1 LLRFARND
9 GSWGENV
16 TERIFDGLKVIDCA
30 SFIAGPAA
38 ATVMSDFGA
47 DVVKI
52 EPPGAGDPYRRRAV
66 PIPGRPAINPGFVL
80 DARNKKSLALDLRAD
95 AGRAV
100 LHRLVRDADVFI
112 TNYPPPVRQ
121 RLKITYED
129 LAPLNERLIYA
140 SFTGY
145 GEVGPEANKPGFDAT
160 AWWARTGLMHL
171 VRAGEEATPARSL
184 PGMGDHPSAMG
195 TYGAIVTALYQRERT
210 GKGNYVSSSL
220 LANGLWANGCS
231 VQAALCGDDVRP
243 QPPRESA
250 VNALRVHYR
259 CRCGRWLLLSLASDE
274 WRWDKFKACLDDP
287 ALEDPR
293 YATVESRE
301 DHARALVRELDRIFA
316 TRDLADWRRILDE
329 AGLIFGI
336 VAEAHDVE
344 HDEQALAAG
353 HLVQFTDA
361 EFMTVNSPIEIRGQ
375 EKVKPR
381 LAPRVGEHSE
391 QVLLDNGYSETEI
404 TALRDAG
411 VIG

>member
-1 LLRFARND
+1 L
-9 GSWGENV
+9 
-16 TERIFDGLKVIDCA
+16 
-30 SFIAGPAA
+30 
-38 ATVMSDFGA
+38 
-47 DVVKI
+47 
-52 EPPGAGDPYRRRAV
+52 Y
-66 PIPGRPAINPGFVL
+66 
-80 DARNKKSLALDLRAD
+80 
-95 AGRAV
+95 
-100 LHRLVRDADVFI
+100 RLVRDADVFI
-112 TNYPPPVRQ
+112 TNYAPPVRQ
-121 RLKITYED
+121 RLKITYDD

-287 ALEDPR
+287 ALEDSR

-301 DHARALVRELDRIFA
+301 DHARALVRELDPNFA
-316 TRDLADWRRILDE
+316 NRDLADWRRILDE

-391 QVLLDNGYSETEI
+391 QVLRDNGYSETEI